1 MNVNVNTILNLV
13 YYLLLIYSFNDLLM
27 LYVIMLFYISL
38 GLLVL
43 VLVLILGI
51 PF

>member
-1 MNVNVNTILNLV
+1 MNVNVNTILNLE
-13 YYLLLIYSFNDLLM
+13 YYLSLIYSFNDLLM